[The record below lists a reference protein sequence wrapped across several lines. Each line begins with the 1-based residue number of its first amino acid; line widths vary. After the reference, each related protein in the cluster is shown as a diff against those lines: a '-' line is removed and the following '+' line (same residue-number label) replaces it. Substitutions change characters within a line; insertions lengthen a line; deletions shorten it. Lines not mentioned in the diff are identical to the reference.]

1 MVESAK
7 NYWEEEQGIFP
18 SSKVG
23 KFLFALCFPGDYSLG
38 MTNLGYQSII
48 RLLFEAPDWRG
59 ERFFCEYGSR
69 SLESGLPLNSFDMIG
84 FNFSFELDIL
94 NLLSLLQEG
103 GIPLFARDRKEK
115 DPWVISGGPA
125 ATLNPEIL
133 APFMD
138 LIVIGEAEEIF
149 PLILALWK
157 EGEEKGK
164 SREEKKKILGNIPG
178 VYIPGGVKPLYQGG
192 ELQGFEAEEGFS
204 FPVKRQWVDINE
216 FETRTFI
223 YTPISYFK
231 GASLVEV
238 SRGCRYHCSFCAG
251 RNIYH
256 PLRNRSLELIE
267 KMIDHVSPWS
277 DKIGLVGADLLSHPA
292 LEEIIKYVFKKNKK
306 LTFSSLSAL
315 SLVRKKNLGEL
326 FCEGE
331 VETITLAPESG
342 SFPAR
347 MVLGKGLSNEE
358 WIDLIKELLEQGI
371 KRIKLYFMLG
381 KPEGGVEEDLEFL
394 TKLVARIK
402 NPQQVLV
409 SYSFLIPKPH
419 TALSDWRT
427 PSIRDWEREKR
438 IWERGL
444 GKLKIP
450 FSGESPRLAW
460 IQLLLARGDRLIGEK
475 IPQLLSHPHP
485 WSFRAWQSLLG
496 ELGRDDEWVRSP
508 WRNVKPWQVVDM
520 G

>member
-7 NYWEEEQGIFP
+7 DYWKEEQGISP

-48 RLLFEAPDWRG
+48 HLLFEAPDWRG
-59 ERFFCEYGSR
+59 ERFFYEYGSR
-69 SLESGLPLNSFDMIG
+69 SLESNLPLNSFDIIG

-94 NLLSLLQEG
+94 NLLLLLQEG

-125 ATLNPEIL
+125 ATLNPEII

-138 LIVIGEAEEIF
+138 LIVIGEAEKVF

-157 EGEEKGK
+157 EGEEKGE
-164 SREEKKKILGNIPG
+164 SREEKKRILGKIPG
-178 VYIPGGVKPLYQGG
+178 VYIPSKIHPVYQQG
-192 ELQGFEAEEGFS
+192 ELRGFEEEGFS
-204 FPVKRQWVDINE
+204 FPVKRQWVNINE

-223 YTPISYFK
+223 YTPFSYFQD
-231 GASLVEV
+231 ASLVEI
-238 SRGCRYHCSFCAG
+238 SRGCSYRCSFCAG
-251 RNIYH
+251 RSIYH
-256 PLRNRSLELIE
+256 PLRQRSLELVE

-277 DKIGLVGADLLSHPA
+277 SKIGLVGADLLSHPA
-292 LEEIIKYVFKKNKK
+292 LEEIIKYVLDKGKK
-306 LTFSSLSAL
+306 LTLSSLSAL
-315 SLVRKKNLGEL
+315 SLVKKTGVRELLSKGEI
-326 FCEGE
+326 
-331 VETITLAPESG
+331 ETITLAPESG
-342 SFPAR
+342 SFSAR
-347 MVLGKGLSNEE
+347 MKLGKGLSDEE
-358 WIDLIKELLEQGI
+358 WVDLVRELLEKKI
-371 KRIKLYFMLG
+371 KRVKLYFMLG
-381 KPEGGVEEDLEFL
+381 KPEGKVEEDLEFL
-394 TKLVARIK
+394 AKMVAQIK
-402 NPQQVLV
+402 NPQQISV
-409 SYSFLIPKPH
+409 SYSFLVPKPH

-427 PSIRDWEREKR
+427 PSIYAWEREKR

-444 GKLKIP
+444 GKLGIP

-485 WSFRAWQSLLG
+485 WSWRTWQSLLQG
-496 ELGRDDEWVRSP
+496 LGRDEEWVRSP
-508 WRNVKPWQVVDM
+508 WKEVKPWQVVDM